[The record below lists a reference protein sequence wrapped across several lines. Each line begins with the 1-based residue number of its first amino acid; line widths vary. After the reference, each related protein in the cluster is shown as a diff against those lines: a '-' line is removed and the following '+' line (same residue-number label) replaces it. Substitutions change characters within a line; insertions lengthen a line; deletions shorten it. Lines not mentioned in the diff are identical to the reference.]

1 MKKFKLVEIFYSI
14 QGEGVRVGTPNIFVR
29 FSNCNLSCRY
39 CDTPYNDVNMELSE
53 NELISELEKYP
64 CKNLILT
71 GGEPTLQ
78 LDNDFLA
85 KLKSK
90 GYYLAIES
98 NGIKKIPSLIDYVCI
113 SPKSKKIAQTTGNEI
128 KYVLKKGDILP
139 EKIGNF
145 DNYLISPEMN
155 YDSPNP
161 ENIDYCIELVK
172 NNPDWR
178 LSIQTHK
185 FLKIR

>member
-29 FSNCNLSCRY
+29 FSTCNLSCSY
-39 CDTPYNDVNMELSE
+39 CDTPYNDVNMELTAE
-53 NELISELEKYP
+53 ELITELEKYP

-78 LDNDFLA
+78 IDNELLA
-85 KLKSK
+85 NLKNQ

-98 NGIKKIPSLIDYVCI
+98 NGINEVPNLIDYICI
-113 SPKSKKIAQTTGNEI
+113 SPKSKKFAQLKGNEI
-128 KYVLKKGDILP
+128 KYVLKKGDSLP
-139 EKIGNF
+139 IQIGDF

-155 YDSPNP
+155 YDSPNF
-161 ENIDYCIELVK
+161 ENINYCIELVK
-172 NNPDWR
+172 NHPEWR

-185 FLKIR
+185 FLRIR